1 MYRTIAAPRRALW
14 AAAAF
19 MTIMVFFFLQQTLM
33 ELPNGLRIQVSGDQ
47 KATGKKPNATSNPI
61 EPPEGSPFSDIN
73 NATLGVGFL
82 GHVCGAY
89 TDSNLV

>member
-1 MYRTIAAPRRALW
+1 MYRTIAAPRRALS

-47 KATGKKPNATSNPI
+47 KATGKKTTTTSNPI
-61 EPPEGSPFSDIN
+61 KPPEGSPLGDIN

-82 GHVCGAY
+82 GRYAALTLTRNV
-89 TDSNLV
+89 V